1 MAVGKSAGLFG
12 HQGEVSSLDRILY
25 LDAAATIAGS
35 TAGTST
41 VMSYIESLAGVAAR
55 GRSGVTAIVTGL
67 LFLAALFVA
76 LDGLGAEGTVCDSVC
91 LFDKGGFRPSASKI
105 PWVWAGPLP
114 FGRGSKSIFRYRSRS
129 VTRSVSV

>member
-76 LDGLGAEGTVCDSVC
+76 LDGLGAEGTVCDSVS
-91 LFDKGGFRPSASKI
+91 LFDKGGFRPSPSKI
-105 PWVWAGPLP
+105 MWAGPLL